1 MEFDAMLGGMDPR
14 QMKRMMA
21 QMGIDSKELP
31 ATKVIIETDSEKII
45 IEEPQVTEVK
55 MQGQSSFQIAGR
67 IVREAAVSKDDVKL
81 VCDQAGVDEAKAL
94 QAIKGANGD
103 IALAIM
109 NLKGG

>member
-1 MEFDAMLGGMDPR
+1 MLGGMDPR

-45 IEEPQVTEVK
+45 IENPQVTEIK
-55 MQGQSSFQIAGR
+55 MNGESSFQIAGR
-67 IVREAAVSKDDVKL
+67 VVKEQAVSKDDVKL
-81 VCDQAGVDEAKAL
+81 VCEQAGVDEGRAA
-94 QAIKGANGD
+94 QAIKEANGD

-109 NLKGG
+109 KLKGG